1 MVVDDRVSKVSF
13 EALAEGDCFKYHGG
27 YYIKVVDKHSTID
40 YQGNAICK
48 YYGADLESGILK
60 NITDDVQELKGK
72 IIIG

>member
-27 YYIKVVDKHSTID
+27 YYIKVVDKSANID
-40 YQGNAICK
+40 YMGKPVAK
-48 YYGADLESGILK
+48 YYGADLESGLLK
-60 NITDDVQELKGK
+60 NITEDVQELKGK